1 MPDTSTCSAGRPTP
15 PGLKYQYCI
24 FLQVSNRRTPC
35 SPWTTVS
42 LTRSGKPSK
51 ATYQHDPQTCTHWV
65 ATATA
70 CASGL
75 LLPPESSTNSWLVR
89 HRGGS
94 RPRADYLRTVAAL
107 GSGPRSGQLA
117 LAVDRLPARRPQSRD
132 RRRRASMWSHGDL
145 NPDLLLANRRPPFV
159 WVYTVLG
166 TTSLSDMGSPSLGG
180 ATGTAAARAEALH
193 HHVTRSSRSLTDDQ
207 IHA

>member
-1 MPDTSTCSAGRPTP
+1 
-15 PGLKYQYCI
+15 
-24 FLQVSNRRTPC
+24 
-35 SPWTTVS
+35 
-42 LTRSGKPSK
+42 
-51 ATYQHDPQTCTHWV
+51 
-65 ATATA
+65 
-70 CASGL
+70 
-75 LLPPESSTNSWLVR
+75 
-89 HRGGS
+89 
-94 RPRADYLRTVAAL
+94 
-107 GSGPRSGQLA
+107 
-117 LAVDRLPARRPQSRD
+117 
-132 RRRRASMWSHGDL
+132 MWSHGDL